1 MKVHTNS
8 TKLMDKYSGLMN
20 VKKIELTSNELR
32 IKRKSVS
39 WTNLFIPNKK

>member
-8 TKLMDKYSGLMN
+8 TKLIDKYSGLLN
-20 VKKIELTSNELR
+20 IKKAELTSNELR

-39 WTNLFIPNKK
+39 WDLNEWIK